1 MIPIF
6 AVHNLVLPWRA
17 SMTLAV
23 VVATEPID
31 LGAAAGLAYD
41 AERSLLGRLLDQL
54 ASLNVPEIHLIARR
68 DMAPV
73 LRMLSPESAQEP
85 CLKVIESD
93 DLAQDL
99 REISRLA
106 RAATEPVL
114 VLHGDI
120 VASDELLNRFERGA
134 KGPAAA
140 VTGPFTTTRPP
151 IRVRRHLIDS
161 AGSRHHQVTNPDGV
175 FRGVLR
181 IAPPATGVLADAAEE
196 LAALVETSDALGR
209 PDPVRTTSGEI
220 AEHLEV
226 FVDNDVD
233 GDLAE
238 TTGGVPGTLATIAPK
253 GDDVPALLLV
263 GLVRS
268 GVRVTARSAG
278 GLACDRALTVEEAAA
293 ARTTVEA
300 VDEEKIR
307 LDAAV
312 KSNDG
317 FFTTYAVSTYSRY
330 IARWAA
336 KRRLTPNMVTS
347 FSMWIAIVAAV
358 WFAAGTRL
366 GMVVGAVLFYFS
378 FVFDCVDG
386 QLARYTRQYSTLG
399 AWLDATFDRA
409 KEYVVYAGLAVGS
422 TAAAVGSGVSGGD
435 VWRLAVATLILQT
448 LRHMVDFS
456 FAAGKTRAAPEPR
469 PTRALAEPGDGAQ
482 VAAQP
487 VSEPAT
493 GFGPRSAGRGAGLG
507 RLVVRLSHRTE
518 KIPGLRWAKKI
529 VVLPIGERFALISI
543 TAALFNAQVTFI
555 ALLVWGSLAA
565 AYTLTGRVLRSL
577 AI

>member
-1 MIPIF
+1 
-6 AVHNLVLPWRA
+6 
-17 SMTLAV
+17 MTLAV

-41 AERSLLGRLLDQL
+41 ADRSLLGRLLDQL
-54 ASLNVPEIHLIARR
+54 ASLNVPEIHVIARR
-68 DMAPV
+68 DMVPV
-73 LRMLSPESAQEP
+73 LRTLSPGPGTGNDAQEP

-106 RAATEPVL
+106 RAATEPML
-114 VLHGDI
+114 VLHGDV
-120 VASDELLNRFERGA
+120 VASDELLSRLERGA

-140 VTGPFTTTRPP
+140 VTGPFTDTRPP
-151 IRVRRHLIDS
+151 IRVSRHLIDS

-196 LAALVETSDALGR
+196 LATLVETPGALGR
-209 PDPVRTTSGEI
+209 PDPVHRTSGEI

-233 GDLAE
+233 GDLAAGK
-238 TTGGVPGTLATIAPK
+238 GGVSGPPATTAPT

-268 GVRVTARSAG
+268 GVRVTARGAG
-278 GLACDRALTVEEAAA
+278 GLVCDRVLTAEEAAA
-293 ARTTVEA
+293 ARTAVEA
-300 VDEEKIR
+300 VDEEKLR

-317 FFTTYAVSTYSRY
+317 FFTTYAVSSYSRY

-347 FSMWIAIVAAV
+347 FSMWIAVVAAV

-422 TAAAVGSGVSGGD
+422 TVAAAGSGVSGGD
-435 VWRLAVATLILQT
+435 VWGLAVATLILQT

-456 FAAGKTRAAPEPR
+456 FAAGRTRATPEPR

-482 VAAQP
+482 P
-487 VSEPAT
+487 VSEPAAA
-493 GFGPRSAGRGAGLG
+493 PVARPAGRGAGAG

-577 AI
+577 AK

>member
-1 MIPIF
+1 
-6 AVHNLVLPWRA
+6 
-17 SMTLAV
+17 MTLAV

-41 AERSLLGRLLDQL
+41 TERSLLGRLLDQL
-54 ASLNVPEIHLIARR
+54 ASLNVPEIHLVARR
-68 DMAPV
+68 DMAPAF
-73 LRMLSPESAQEP
+73 RALSPDSAQQP

-106 RAATEPVL
+106 RAATEPML
-114 VLHGDI
+114 VLHGDT
-120 VASDELLNRFERGA
+120 VASDELLDRFERGG
-134 KGPAAA
+134 KGLASA

-151 IRVRRHLIDS
+151 IRVSRHLIDS
-161 AGSRHHQVTNPDGV
+161 AGSRHHQVTNPNGV

-181 IAPPATGVLADAAEE
+181 IAPPATGALADAAEE
-196 LAALVETSDALGR
+196 LAALVETPGALGR
-209 PDPVRTTSGEI
+209 PDPVDATAGEVV
-220 AEHLEV
+220 EHLEV

-233 GDLAE
+233 GDLAGRM
-238 TTGGVPGTLATIAPK
+238 GGAPATLATTAPQ
-253 GDDVPALLLV
+253 GDDVLALLLV

-268 GVRVTARSAG
+268 GVRVTARG
-278 GLACDRALTVEEAAA
+278 TGDLVCDRALTAGEAAA
-293 ARTTVEA
+293 ARTAVDA
-300 VDEEKIR
+300 VDEEKVR

-330 IARWAA
+330 LARWAA
-336 KRRLTPNMVTS
+336 QRRLTPNMVTS

-386 QLARYTRQYSTLG
+386 QLARYTRQYSTFG

-422 TAAAVGSGVSGGD
+422 TAAAAGGGVSGGD
-435 VWRLAVATLILQT
+435 VWGLAAATLILQT

-456 FAAGKTRAAPEPR
+456 FAAGRTRATPEPR
-469 PTRALAEPGDGAQ
+469 PTRALAEPGDGAR

-487 VSEPAT
+487 VSEAGTGSGPRPA
-493 GFGPRSAGRGAGLG
+493 GRSAGLG
-507 RLVVRLSHRTE
+507 WLVVRLSHRTE

-543 TAALFNAQVTFI
+543 TAALFNARVTFI
-555 ALLVWGSLAA
+555 ALLAWGSLAA
-565 AYTLTGRVLRSL
+565 AYTLTGRVLRSF
-577 AI
+577 AK

>member
-1 MIPIF
+1 
-6 AVHNLVLPWRA
+6 
-17 SMTLAV
+17 MTLAV

-54 ASLNVPEIHLIARR
+54 ASLNVQEIHVLARR
-68 DMAPV
+68 DMAPS
-73 LRMLSPESAQEP
+73 LRPPGAQPGPGSGEEP
-85 CLKVIESD
+85 SYKVIESD
-93 DLAQDL
+93 DPAQDL
-99 REISRLA
+99 REIARLA
-106 RAATEPVL
+106 RAATEPML
-114 VLHGDI
+114 ILHGDI
-120 VASDELLNRFERGA
+120 VAGDELLNRLERGA
-134 KGPAAA
+134 KGVAAA

-151 IRVRRHLIDS
+151 VRAGRHLIVS
-161 AGSRHHQVTNPDGV
+161 AGSHHHQVTNPDHV

-181 IAPPATGVLADAAEE
+181 VAPSVTGVLADAAEE
-196 LAALVETSDALGR
+196 LATLAETPGALGR
-209 PDPVRTTSGEI
+209 PDPVLRTAGQVT
-220 AEHLEV
+220 EHLEV

-233 GDLAE
+233 GDLA
-238 TTGGVPGTLATIAPK
+238 GRAGASAPAMPATRAPV
-253 GDDVPALLLV
+253 GEDVPALLLV
-263 GLVRS
+263 GLVRC
-268 GVRVTARSAG
+268 GVRVTARGAG
-278 GLACDRALTVEEAAA
+278 ALVCERALTAGEAAA
-293 ARTTVEA
+293 ARTAVEA

-307 LDAAV
+307 LAAAV

-317 FFTTYAVSTYSRY
+317 FFTTYAVSSYSRY

-336 KRRLTPNMVTS
+336 RRRLTPNMVTS
-347 FSMWIAIVAAV
+347 FSMWIAVVAAV

-366 GMVVGAVLFYFS
+366 GMVVGGVLFYFS

-422 TAAAVGSGVSGGD
+422 TAAAMGSGVHGGD
-435 VWRLAVATLILQT
+435 VWGLAVATLILQT

-456 FAAGKTRAAPEPR
+456 FAAGKSRATPEPR
-469 PTRALAEPGDGAQ
+469 PTRSLAEPGDGAR
-482 VAAQP
+482 VADRP
-487 VSEPAT
+487 TPPPMPAAR
-493 GFGPRSAGRGAGLG
+493 PSGRAVGLG
-507 RLVVRLSHRTE
+507 HMVVRLSHRTE

-543 TAALFNAQVTFI
+543 TAALFSAKVTFI
-555 ALLVWGSLAA
+555 ALLGWGSLAV

-577 AI
+577 AK

>member
-1 MIPIF
+1 
-6 AVHNLVLPWRA
+6 
-17 SMTLAV
+17 MTLAV
-23 VVATEPID
+23 VVATEPVD
-31 LGAAAGLAYD
+31 LGTAAGLAYD
-41 AERSLLGRLLDQL
+41 GERSLLGRLLDQL
-54 ASLNVPEIHLIARR
+54 ASLNVQEIHVIARR

-73 LRMLSPESAQEP
+73 VSPLSSEP
-85 CLKVIESD
+85 GSHVGDDEPGHKVDEPGHKVIESD

-106 RAATEPVL
+106 RATTEPML
-114 VLHGDI
+114 ILHGDV
-120 VASDELLNRFERGA
+120 VASDELLVRLERGS
-134 KGPAAA
+134 KGLAAA
-140 VTGPFTTTRPP
+140 VTGPFTPTRPP
-151 IRVRRHLIDS
+151 VRVSRHLIDS

-196 LAALVETSDALGR
+196 LAVLVETPDALGL
-209 PDPVRTTSGEI
+209 PAPVLTTAGEI

-233 GDLAE
+233 GDL
-238 TTGGVPGTLATIAPK
+238 GGKAAGTQAPAVSAPV
-253 GDDVPALLLV
+253 GDDAVALVLV

-268 GVRVTARSAG
+268 GVRVTARGAG
-278 GLACDRALTVEEAAA
+278 GLVCDRALTHEEAAA
-293 ARTTVEA
+293 ARTAVEA
-300 VDEEKIR
+300 VDEEKVR

-317 FFTTYAVSTYSRY
+317 FFTTYAVSSYSRY
-330 IARWAA
+330 IARWSA
-336 KRRLTPNMVTS
+336 KRGLTPNMVTS
-347 FSMWIAIVAAV
+347 FSMWIAVVAAV
-358 WFAAGTRL
+358 WFAAGTRI
-366 GMVVGAVLFYFS
+366 GMIVGGVLFYFS

-422 TAAAVGSGVSGGD
+422 TAAAVGSGVYGGD
-435 VWRLAVATLILQT
+435 VWGLAVATLIVQT

-456 FAAGKTRAAPEPR
+456 FAAGKVRAVPEAR
-469 PTRALAEPGDGAQ
+469 PSRSLAEPGDGAR
-482 VAAQP
+482 VVSAP
-487 VSEPAT
+487 PSEPAAR
-493 GFGPRSAGRGAGLG
+493 PSGRGAGLG
-507 RLVVRLSHRTE
+507 HLVVRLSHRTE

-529 VVLPIGERFALISI
+529 VVLPIGERFALIAIS
-543 TAALFNAQVTFI
+543 AAVFNAQVTFI

-565 AYTLTGRVLRSL
+565 AYTLTGRVLRSF
-577 AI
+577 AK